1 MRTYRRNSPQAAAR
15 IVALMLIA
23 DGHVCSS
30 EELVLEKLNITR
42 ELGLDPAEFT
52 RIVQALCE
60 DQAIAHL
67 PSPENIHADRAAI
80 DALVAD
86 IDDPILRDRTIR
98 LCMAVALADNHLADG
113 ELVTLAAILNAWSP
127 QSVRMN
133 S

>member
-30 EELVLEKLNITR
+30 EEQVLEKLNITR

-67 PSPENIHADRAAI
+67 PSPENIHADRAAVET
-80 DALVAD
+80 LVAD

-127 QSVRMN
+127 QAVHRDL
-133 S
+133 